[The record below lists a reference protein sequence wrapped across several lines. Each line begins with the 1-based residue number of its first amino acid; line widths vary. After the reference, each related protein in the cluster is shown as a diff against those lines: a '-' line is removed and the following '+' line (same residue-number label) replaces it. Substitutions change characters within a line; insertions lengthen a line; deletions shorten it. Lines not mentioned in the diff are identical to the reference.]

1 MKKPIKHYLVN
12 LSGQTVYQ
20 FETFDADKIK
30 ESIVK
35 YLTDNPDEELTH
47 EKDDPNRLSYGN
59 TIVNFYGVNPKSK
72 SICKIVIR
80 GTKEYYQPLSL

>member
-12 LSGQTVYQ
+12 LSDQIVYQ
-20 FETFDADKIK
+20 FETFDAAKIK

-47 EKDDPNRLSYGN
+47 EKDNTNRYEYGN

-72 SICKIVIR
+72 SICKIITR
-80 GTKEYYQPLSL
+80 GSKEYYQPLSL